1 MLDYLKENWESWCC
15 NRLVIY
21 WDMVKSRSV
30 MHFKGTSVAQTEL
43 KKSEIKNIQ
52 WSPVSNCKIFLSGNI
67 VTPL

>member
-21 WDMVKSRSV
+21 WDLVKSRSV

-43 KKSEIKNIQ
+43 KKS
-52 WSPVSNCKIFLSGNI
+52 
-67 VTPL
+67 